1 MQICIHSILSIV
13 KESSRE
19 AEPLLKSPGRITAV
33 SQEPPLVLRWFAT
46 IKYAFKKGKWRR
58 KRKKELGKK
67 GKEREG
73 RETDVFIVEYPSQGT
88 RLR

>member
-19 AEPLLKSPGRITAV
+19 GAEPLLKSPGRITAV

-46 IKYAFKKGKWRR
+46 IKYAFKKGK
-58 KRKKELGKK
+58 
-67 GKEREG
+67 
-73 RETDVFIVEYPSQGT
+73 
-88 RLR
+88 